1 MVRRPGVTSPGTGAF
16 DRVVRNSGWLV
27 GAYLLA
33 FGLAFVQ
40 NVLLA
45 RSLGPA
51 EFGLLAIVIF
61 LVTFVQLLVGSRVWE
76 AATTFVV
83 RYRAHG
89 DAARTTATVKLCYLV
104 DAIGAGVGALLL
116 LALAAPAS
124 RIFGEGTIAG
134 PIRLY
139 ALSLLLAIPM
149 ATASALLR
157 VADRYRWLAVQT
169 VGENLI
175 RLLAVSVVLATFGP
189 QMEWVIAAYLLAV
202 AASAASLLWLASR
215 VRSELGLIPWR
226 AAPLRVLAEDLGAI
240 VRFLLYSNLSGTAR
254 VLTGRVDVLIV
265 GWLTDPASVG
275 FYRLAR
281 SVSDPLAALATPVS
295 QVVFPEISK
304 LATERDVDGIR
315 RLTRRVRQLAVVLVV
330 PACVLTTLLA
340 GWAIP
345 AVFGESFAPAV
356 PLVRIMVWQLL
367 WIPYVWVSALLLSLG
382 RARTVAAMSA
392 LDAAIYVALLLV
404 LVPAFG
410 VTGAAWATLGRFVA
424 WTAVAATVGT
434 RVDRGLELR
443 WT

>member
-1 MVRRPGVTSPGTGAF
+1 MTSTGAVAF
-16 DRVVRNSGWLV
+16 DRVVRNSGWLF

-40 NVLLA
+40 SVLLA

-51 EFGLLAIVIF
+51 EFGLLAVVIF

-89 DAARTTATVKLCYLV
+89 DAARATATVKLCYLV
-104 DAIGAGVGALLL
+104 DGIGAAVGALLL
-116 LALAAPAS
+116 FALAGPAS
-124 RIFGEGTIAG
+124 RIFGDGTIAG

-139 ALSLLLAIPM
+139 SLSMLLTIPM

-157 VADRYRWLAVQT
+157 VAGRYRWLAAQT
-169 VGENLI
+169 VGENLV
-175 RLLAVSVVLATFGP
+175 RLIAVAVVLAMFQP
-189 QMEWVIAAYLLAV
+189 ELEPVVAAYLVAV

-215 VRSELGLIPWR
+215 AGSELGLTPWR
-226 AAPLRVLAEDLGAI
+226 AAPLRVLAEDVGVIL
-240 VRFLLYSNLSGTAR
+240 RFLLYSNLSGTAR

-265 GWLTDPASVG
+265 GWLTDPTSVG

-304 LATERDVDGIR
+304 LAGERDAEGIR
-315 RLTRRVRQLAVVLVV
+315 RLTRRVRQLAAVVVL
-330 PACVLTTLLA
+330 PACVLTTLAA

-345 AVFGESFAPAV
+345 SVFGESFAPAV
-356 PLVRIMVWQLL
+356 PLVRIMVWQLV
-367 WIPYVWVSALLLSLG
+367 WIPYIWVSALLLSLG

-410 VTGAAWATLGRFVA
+410 VTGAAWAILGRFVA
-424 WTAVAATVGT
+424 WTVVAATVGT

>member
-1 MVRRPGVTSPGTGAF
+1 MGGGDGLRRAVPRSRRRGAGHCNGQALLPSRCDRRRSRSVGPPRPRRPRLEDLRRRNHRRPDPSV
-16 DRVVRNSGWLV
+16 RV
-27 GAYLLA
+27 
-33 FGLAFVQ
+33 
-40 NVLLA
+40 
-45 RSLGPA
+45 
-51 EFGLLAIVIF
+51 
-61 LVTFVQLLVGSRVWE
+61 
-76 AATTFVV
+76 
-83 RYRAHG
+83 
-89 DAARTTATVKLCYLV
+89 
-104 DAIGAGVGALLL
+104 
-116 LALAAPAS
+116 
-124 RIFGEGTIAG
+124 
-134 PIRLY
+134 
-139 ALSLLLAIPM
+139 SLLLAIPM

-169 VGENLI
+169 VRKNLI

-189 QMEWVIAAYLLAV
+189 QMEWVIAAYLFAV

-265 GWLTDPASVG
+265 GWLTDPPASG
-275 FYRLAR
+275 STGLRGAFPIPLRRSPRRYGRLSFPRSRNWPPNATSTGSDQAHAAGPPAR
-281 SVSDPLAALATPVS
+281 SRAGGARLRAHDTPRRVGDPGGLRRVVRPGRPARANHGVAAL
-295 QVVFPEISK
+295 
-304 LATERDVDGIR
+304 VD
-315 RLTRRVRQLAVVLVV
+315 
-330 PACVLTTLLA
+330 
-340 GWAIP
+340 
-345 AVFGESFAPAV
+345 
-356 PLVRIMVWQLL
+356 
-367 WIPYVWVSALLLSLG
+367 PYVWVSALLLSLG

-392 LDAAIYVALLLV
+392 LDAAIYVVLLLV

>member
-1 MVRRPGVTSPGTGAF
+1 
-16 DRVVRNSGWLV
+16 
-27 GAYLLA
+27 
-33 FGLAFVQ
+33 
-40 NVLLA
+40 
-45 RSLGPA
+45 
-51 EFGLLAIVIF
+51 
-61 LVTFVQLLVGSRVWE
+61 
-76 AATTFVV
+76 
-83 RYRAHG
+83 
-89 DAARTTATVKLCYLV
+89 
-104 DAIGAGVGALLL
+104 
-116 LALAAPAS
+116 
-124 RIFGEGTIAG
+124 
-134 PIRLY
+134 
-139 ALSLLLAIPM
+139 
-149 ATASALLR
+149 
-157 VADRYRWLAVQT
+157 
-169 VGENLI
+169 
-175 RLLAVSVVLATFGP
+175 
-189 QMEWVIAAYLLAV
+189 
-202 AASAASLLWLASR
+202 
-215 VRSELGLIPWR
+215 
-226 AAPLRVLAEDLGAI
+226 
-240 VRFLLYSNLSGTAR
+240 
-254 VLTGRVDVLIV
+254 LTGRVDVLIV

-392 LDAAIYVALLLV
+392 LDAAIYVVLLLV

-424 WTAVAATVGT
+424 WTAVAAIVGT

>member
-1 MVRRPGVTSPGTGAF
+1 MTSTGAVAL
-16 DRVVRNSGWLV
+16 DRVVRNSGWLI

-33 FGLAFVQ
+33 FALALVQ
-40 NVLLA
+40 SVILT

-51 EFGLLAIVIF
+51 EFGLLAVVIS

-83 RYRAHG
+83 RYQAQG
-89 DAARTTATVKLCYLV
+89 EAARATATVKLCYLV
-104 DAIGAGVGALLL
+104 DGIGAAVGALLL
-116 LALAAPAS
+116 LALAGPAS
-124 RIFGEGTIAG
+124 RIFGDGTIAG

-139 ALSLLLAIPM
+139 AMSLLLTIPM

-169 VGENLI
+169 VGENLV
-175 RLLAVSVVLATFGP
+175 RLLAIVTVLAMFGSELVP
-189 QMEWVIAAYLLAV
+189 VVTAYLV
-202 AASAASLLWLASR
+202 AGGVVSASVLLLASR
-215 VRSELGLIPWR
+215 VSIELGLIPWR
-226 AAPLRVLAEDLGAI
+226 AAPLRVLADDLGAI

-254 VLTGRVDVLIV
+254 VLTGRIDVLIV
-265 GWLTDPASVG
+265 GLLTDPASVG
-275 FYRLAR
+275 LYRLAR
-281 SVSDPLAALATPVS
+281 SVADPLAALATPVS
-295 QVVFPEISK
+295 HVVFPEMSK
-304 LATERDVDGIR
+304 LASGRDVDGIR
-315 RLTRRVRQLAVVLVV
+315 RLTRRVRELAIMVVL

-345 AVFGESFAPAV
+345 AIFGQSFAPAV

-382 RARTVAAMSA
+382 RARAVAAMSA
-392 LDAAIYVALLLV
+392 LDAAIYVVLLLV

-424 WTAVAATVGT
+424 WTAVAATVGSK
-434 RVDRGLELR
+434 VDRGLDLQ